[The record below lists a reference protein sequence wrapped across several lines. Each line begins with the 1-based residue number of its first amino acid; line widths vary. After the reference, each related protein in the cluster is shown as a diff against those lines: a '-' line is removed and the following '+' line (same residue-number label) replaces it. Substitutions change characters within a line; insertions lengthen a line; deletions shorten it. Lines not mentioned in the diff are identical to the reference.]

1 MKKFFCY
8 ALAGVLMLGNIACS
22 DDDSSVQSEWNT
34 NYIGIQRTTLGVM
47 TETITLEHTQ
57 NGLGTT
63 NLPITVTLSK
73 YASHDIT
80 ATLDF
85 ESDCPEAWT
94 LESNT
99 VVIPAGQLSATVMLS
114 ADWSFAEEIT
124 ESKTWNAKLTLASV
138 DPMSGI
144 HISTKYN
151 TLDIVVT
158 KSRLV
163 NVSPITPAGELLT
176 DNKDWTLTY
185 NGIKDTDRKLLDNK
199 LNTYVWVYNSL
210 DIQVDLGKT
219 ITVTG
224 LRTESQYGPEYSPT
238 AAAIYTSNDGK
249 TWDLQGELNLSAGS
263 LFFFALIKP
272 VECRYIRC
280 LMTGTNCLVCEFDVY
295 GLI

>member
-22 DDDSSVQSEWNT
+22 DDDASAQSEWNT

-47 TETITLEHTQ
+47 TETIALDHTP
-57 NGLGTT
+57 NGLGTST
-63 NLPITVTLSK
+63 LPITVTLSK

-114 ADWSFAEEIT
+114 ADWSFAEEII
-124 ESKTWNAKLTLASV
+124 EPKTWNAKLTLTSV
-138 DPMSGI
+138 APMSGV

-158 KSRLV
+158 KTRMV
-163 NVSPITPAGELLT
+163 NVSSIRPAGELLT
-176 DNKDWTLTY
+176 DNQDWVLTY
-185 NGIKDTDRKLLDNK
+185 NGKEDTKRELLDNN
-199 LNTYVWVYNSL
+199 LNTYVYVYNSL

-224 LRTESQYGPEYSPT
+224 LRTESMFSPEYSPT
-238 AAAIYTSNDGK
+238 AAAIYTSDDGESW
-249 TWDLQGELNLSAGS
+249 TLQGELDLQAES

-272 VECRYIRC
+272 VECRYVRC

>member
-1 MKKFFCY
+1 MKKIFCY
-8 ALAGVLMLGNIACS
+8 VLAGVLMLGNIACS
-22 DDDSSVQSEWNT
+22 DDDASAQSEWNT

-47 TETITLEHTQ
+47 TETIALDHTP
-57 NGLGTT
+57 NGLGTST
-63 NLPITVTLSK
+63 LPITVTLSK

-114 ADWSFAEEIT
+114 ADWSFAEEII
-124 ESKTWNAKLTLASV
+124 EPKTWNAKLTLTSV
-138 DPMSGI
+138 APMSGV

-158 KSRLV
+158 KTRMV
-163 NVSPITPAGELLT
+163 NVSSIRPAGELLT
-176 DNKDWTLTY
+176 DNQDWVLTY
-185 NGIKDTDRKLLDNK
+185 NGKEDTRRELLDNN
-199 LNTYVWVYNSL
+199 LNTYVYVYNSL

-224 LRTESQYGPEYSPT
+224 LRTESMFSPEYSPT
-238 AAAIYTSNDGK
+238 AAAIYTSDDGESW
-249 TWDLQGELNLSAGS
+249 TLQGELDLQAES

-272 VECRYIRC
+272 VECRYVRC

>member
-1 MKKFFCY
+1 MF
-8 ALAGVLMLGNIACS
+8 GNIACS

-47 TETITLEHTQ
+47 NETIVMEHTS

-63 NLPITVTLSK
+63 TLPITITLSK

-85 ESDCPEAWT
+85 ESDCPDAWT

-99 VVIPAGQLSATVMLS
+99 VVIPAGQLSATVKLT
-114 ADWSFAEEIT
+114 ADWSFADEIVET
-124 ESKTWNAKLTLASV
+124 MTWNSKLTLTSIE
-138 DPMSGI
+138 PMDGV

-176 DNKDWTLTY
+176 DNQDWVLTY
-185 NGIKDTDRKLLDNK
+185 KARRIPSGIC
-199 LNTYVWVYNSL
+199 W
-210 DIQVDLGKT
+210 
-219 ITVTG
+219 ITT
-224 LRTESQYGPEYSPT
+224 
-238 AAAIYTSNDGK
+238 
-249 TWDLQGELNLSAGS
+249 
-263 LFFFALIKP
+263 
-272 VECRYIRC
+272 
-280 LMTGTNCLVCEFDVY
+280 
-295 GLI
+295 

>member
-1 MKKFFCY
+1 MF
-8 ALAGVLMLGNIACS
+8 GNIACS

-47 TETITLEHTQ
+47 NETIVLDHTP

-63 NLPITVTLSK
+63 TLPITVTLSK
-73 YASHDIT
+73 YASHDIS

-99 VVIPAGQLSATVMLS
+99 VVIPAGQLSATVTLT
-114 ADWSFAEEIT
+114 ADWSFASEIV
-124 ESKTWNAKLTLASV
+124 EAMTWNSKLTLTSV
-138 DPMSGI
+138 DPMSGV

-151 TLDIVVT
+151 TLDIVVSKT
-158 KSRLV
+158 RMA

-176 DNKDWTLTY
+176 DNEDWVLTY
-185 NGIKDTDRKLLDNK
+185 NGKEDTKRDLLDNN
-199 LNTYVWVYNSL
+199 LNSCVYVYNSL
-210 DIQVDLGKT
+210 DIQVDLAKT

-224 LRTESQYGPEYSPT
+224 LRTESMFSASYSPT
-238 AAAIYTSNDGK
+238 AAAIYTSNDGT

-272 VECRYIRC
+272 VECRYVRC

>member
-1 MKKFFCY
+1 
-8 ALAGVLMLGNIACS
+8 MLGAVACS
-22 DDDSSVQSEWNT
+22 DDDASVQSEWNT
-34 NYIGIQRTTLGVM
+34 TYVGIQRTTLGVM
-47 TETITLEHTQ
+47 TETIVMEHTS

-63 NLPITVTLSK
+63 TLPITITITLSK

-99 VVIPAGQLSATVMLS
+99 VVIPAGQLSATVTLT
-114 ADWSFAEEIT
+114 ADWSFASEIV
-124 ESKTWNAKLTLASV
+124 EAMTWNSKLTLTSV
-138 DPMSGI
+138 DPMDGV

-176 DNKDWTLTY
+176 DNQDWVLTY
-185 NGIKDTDRKLLDNK
+185 NGKEDTKRDLLDNN
-199 LNTYVWVYNSL
+199 LNSYVYVYNSL
-210 DIQVDLGKT
+210 DIQVDLAKT

-224 LRTESQYGPEYSPT
+224 LRTESMFSASYSPT

-249 TWDLQGELNLSAGS
+249 TWDLQGELNLSAGL

-272 VECRYIRC
+272 VECRYVRC